1 MSRPHPRSESAALLC
16 LDVITAVPVSSLC
29 RDEPMKN
36 DLLIRAA
43 RGEPVER
50 TPVWMMRQAGR
61 YLPEYRAIRKDT
73 DFLTLCK
80 TPELAVEVSL
90 QPYRILGVDAVIMFS
105 DILIPVEAMGQEVR
119 LTEQKG
125 PELPDPIRSRQQVDR
140 LIVPDPLEKTGFV
153 MEIIRTLRRELDG
166 AVPLIGF
173 AGAPWTLAAY
183 MIEGGGS
190 KNYAQVK
197 RMMYTEPATFHALL
211 GKIADTI
218 ILYLNAQIEAGA
230 EVIQLFDSWAGE
242 LSPKDYAEFA
252 LPYEQKIFASI
263 NRDSAPAII
272 YINGS
277 GTFLEQ
283 MATCGADVL
292 SIDWRVNL
300 EDARARVGR
309 KLTLQGNLDP
319 CVLLSTPEIITEKAR
334 EIIRAGGGYRH
345 ILNLGHGIL
354 PMTPVENAQA
364 FIEAAKHPSEQA
376 TNS

>member
-1 MSRPHPRSESAALLC
+1 
-16 LDVITAVPVSSLC
+16 
-29 RDEPMKN
+29 MKN

-43 RGEPVER
+43 RGEAVER

-61 YLPEYRAIRKDT
+61 YLPEYRALRANT

-90 QPYRILGVDAVIMFS
+90 QPFRILGVDAVIMFS

-125 PELPDPIRSRQQVDR
+125 PELPDPIRSLEQIDR
-140 LIVPDPLEKTGFV
+140 LIIPDPVEKTGFV
-153 MEIIRTLRRELDG
+153 TEIIRTLRRELDG

-197 RMMYTEPATFHALL
+197 RMMFAEPAMLHALL
-211 GKIADTI
+211 DKISDTI

-230 EVIQLFDSWAGE
+230 QVIQLFDSWAGE
-242 LSPKDYAEFA
+242 LSPRDYVEFA
-252 LPYEQKIFASI
+252 LLYEQKIFESL
-263 NRDSAPAII
+263 NREAVPAIL

-300 EDARARVGR
+300 EAARARVGNG
-309 KLTLQGNLDP
+309 LTLQGNLDP
-319 CVLLSTPEIITEKAR
+319 CVLLSTAETVREKTN
-334 EIIRAGGGYRH
+334 ELIRAGGGRRH

-354 PMTPVENAQA
+354 PMTPVENARA
-364 FIEAAKHPSEQA
+364 FIDAGKTVTAR
-376 TNS
+376 

>member
-1 MSRPHPRSESAALLC
+1 
-16 LDVITAVPVSSLC
+16 
-29 RDEPMKN
+29 MKN

-43 RGEPVER
+43 RGEKVER

-61 YLPEYRAIRKDT
+61 YLPDYRAVRANT

-90 QPYRILGVDAVIMFS
+90 QPFRLLGVDAVIMFS

-119 LTEQKG
+119 LTEAKG
-125 PELPDPIRSRQQVDR
+125 PELPYPIRAREQVDK
-140 LIVPDPLEKTGFV
+140 LIVPDPVEKTGFV

-190 KNYAQVK
+190 KNYAHVK
-197 RMMYTEPATFHALL
+197 RMMFAEPETLHALL
-211 GKIADTI
+211 DKIADAI
-218 ILYLNAQIEAGA
+218 IPYLNAQIEAGA
-230 EVIQLFDSWAGE
+230 QVVQLFDSWAGE
-242 LSPKDYAEFA
+242 LSPKDYEQFA
-252 LPYEQKIFASI
+252 LPYEQKIFQSI
-263 NRDSAPAII
+263 NRQSAPTIL

-283 MATCGADVL
+283 MATSGADVL
-292 SIDWRVNL
+292 SLDWRVNL
-300 EDARARVGR
+300 KDARARVGDN
-309 KLTLQGNLDP
+309 LTLQGNLDP
-319 CVLLSTPEIITEKAR
+319 TALLSTPEIITKKAKALID
-334 EIIRAGGGYRH
+334 EGGGHRH

-354 PMTPVENAQA
+354 PMTPVENARA
-364 FIEAAKHPSEQA
+364 FIDAAK
-376 TNS
+376 

>member
-1 MSRPHPRSESAALLC
+1 M
-16 LDVITAVPVSSLC
+16 I
-29 RDEPMKN
+29 N

-43 RGEPVER
+43 RGEAVER

-61 YLPEYRAIRKDT
+61 YLPEYRAVRAET

-125 PELPDPIRSRQQVDR
+125 PELPDPIRSREQVDR
-140 LIVPDPLEKTGFV
+140 LIIPDPIEKTGFV
-153 MEIIRTLRRELDG
+153 MEIITTLRRELDG

-190 KNYAQVK
+190 RNYAQVK
-197 RMMYTEPATFHALL
+197 RMMYAEPTTFHVLL
-211 GKIADTI
+211 DKIADTV

-230 EVIQLFDSWAGE
+230 QVVQLFDSWAGE
-242 LSPKDYAEFA
+242 LSPDDYAQFA
-252 LPYEQKIFASI
+252 LPYEQKILGSL
-263 NRDSAPAII
+263 NRQAAPTIL

-283 MATCGADVL
+283 MATSGADVL
-292 SIDWRVNL
+292 SLDWRVNL
-300 EDARARVGR
+300 NDARARVGDA
-309 KLTLQGNLDP
+309 LTLQGNLDP

-334 EIIRAGGGYRH
+334 ELIKAGRGHRH

-354 PMTPVENAQA
+354 PMTPVENARA
-364 FIEAAKHPSEQA
+364 FIDAAKKVAGPPESK
-376 TNS
+376 

>member
-1 MSRPHPRSESAALLC
+1 
-16 LDVITAVPVSSLC
+16 
-29 RDEPMKN
+29 MKN

-43 RGEPVER
+43 RGEDVER

-61 YLPEYRAIRKDT
+61 YLPEYRAVRADT

-125 PELPDPIRSRQQVDR
+125 PELPEPIRSLRQIDS
-140 LIVPDPLEKTGFV
+140 LAVPDPIEETGFV

-190 KNYAQVK
+190 KSYAHVK
-197 RMMYTEPATFHALL
+197 RMMYAEPATLHALL
-211 GKIADTI
+211 DKIADTI

-230 EVIQLFDSWAGE
+230 QVIQLFDSWAGE
-242 LSPKDYAEFA
+242 LSPGDYEEFA
-252 LPYEQKIFASI
+252 LRYEKKIFDSL
-263 NRDSAPAII
+263 NRGNVPTIM

-283 MATCGADVL
+283 MSTCGADVI
-292 SIDWRVNL
+292 SVDWRVNL
-300 EDARARVGR
+300 EDARARIGGS
-309 KLTLQGNLDP
+309 LTLQGNMDP
-319 CVLLSTPEIITEKAR
+319 CVLLSTPETIAAKAR
-334 EIIRAGGGYRH
+334 ELIRIGGGHRH

-354 PMTPVENAQA
+354 PMTPVENARA
-364 FIEAAKHPSEQA
+364 FVDTAK
-376 TNS
+376 TVL

>member
-1 MSRPHPRSESAALLC
+1 
-16 LDVITAVPVSSLC
+16 
-29 RDEPMKN
+29 
-36 DLLIRAA
+36 
-43 RGEPVER
+43 
-50 TPVWMMRQAGR
+50 MRQAGR

-105 DILIPVEAMGQEVR
+105 DILIPVEAMGQEVK

-140 LIVPDPLEKTGFV
+140 LTVPDPIDKTGFV
-153 MEIIRTLRRELDG
+153 MEIIRTLRRELAG

-197 RMMYTEPATFHALL
+197 RLMYTDPATFHVLL
-211 GKIADTI
+211 DKIADTI

-230 EVIQLFDSWAGE
+230 QVVQLFDSWAGE
-242 LSPKDYAEFA
+242 LSPRDYSEFA

-263 NRDSAPAII
+263 NRSAPSII

-300 EDARARVGR
+300 DAARARVGE
-309 KLTLQGNLDP
+309 KFTLQGNLDP
-319 CVLLSTPEIITEKAR
+319 CVLLSTPDIVTEKAR
-334 EIIRAGGGYRH
+334 EVLRAGGGHRH

-364 FIEAAKHPSEQA
+364 FVDAPRSPLD
-376 TNS
+376 

>member
-1 MSRPHPRSESAALLC
+1 
-16 LDVITAVPVSSLC
+16 
-29 RDEPMKN
+29 MKN

-43 RGEPVER
+43 RGEAVER

-61 YLPEYRAIRKDT
+61 YLSQYRAVRADT

-140 LIVPDPLEKTGFV
+140 LIVPDPIEKTGFV
-153 MEIIRTLRRELDG
+153 MEIIRTLRRELEG

-197 RMMYTEPATFHALL
+197 RMMFTEPATFHALL
-211 GKIADTI
+211 DKIADTI
-218 ILYLNAQIEAGA
+218 VLYLNAQIEAGA
-230 EVIQLFDSWAGE
+230 QVIQLFDSWAGE

-252 LPYEQKIFASI
+252 LPYEQKIFESL
-263 NRDSAPAII
+263 NRKAAPTIL

-300 EDARARVGR
+300 EDARARVGDG
-309 KLTLQGNLDP
+309 LTLQGNLDP
-319 CVLLSTPEIITEKAR
+319 CVLLSTPEIITKKTRAL
-334 EIIRAGGGYRH
+334 ISAGGGRRH

-354 PMTPVENAQA
+354 PMTPVENARA
-364 FIEAAKHPSEQA
+364 FIDAAKPSRD
-376 TNS
+376 

>member
-1 MSRPHPRSESAALLC
+1 
-16 LDVITAVPVSSLC
+16 
-29 RDEPMKN
+29 MKN

-105 DILIPVEAMGQEVR
+105 DILIPVEAMGQEVK

-125 PELPDPIRSRQQVDR
+125 PELPNPIRTRAQVDR
-140 LIVPDPLEKTGFV
+140 LVIPDPLEKTGFV
-153 MEIIRTLRRELDG
+153 NEIIRTLRRELDG
-166 AVPLIGF
+166 KVPLIGF

-190 KNYAQVK
+190 RNYAEVK
-197 RMMYTEPATFHALL
+197 RMMFSEPQTFHRLL
-211 GKIADTI
+211 DKIADTI
-218 ILYLNAQIEAGA
+218 ILYLNAQIESGA
-230 EVIQLFDSWAGE
+230 QVIQLFDSWAGE

-252 LPYEQKIFASI
+252 LPYQQKIFGSI
-263 NRDSAPAII
+263 NRSAPSII

-277 GTFLEQ
+277 GTFLEL

-300 EDARARVGR
+300 EDVRTRVGQGI
-309 KLTLQGNLDP
+309 TLQGNLDP
-319 CVLLSTPEIITEKAR
+319 CVLLSTPEIINSKAR
-334 EIIRAGGGYRH
+334 ELIRAGGGQRH

-354 PMTPVENAQA
+354 PMTPVENAKA
-364 FIEAAKHPSEQA
+364 FIRAAIEHGA
-376 TNS
+376 

>member
-1 MSRPHPRSESAALLC
+1 
-16 LDVITAVPVSSLC
+16 
-29 RDEPMKN
+29 MKN
-36 DLLIRAA
+36 DLIIRAA
-43 RGEPVER
+43 RGEKVER

-61 YLPEYRAIRKDT
+61 YLPDYRAVRANT

-125 PELPDPIRSRQQVDR
+125 PELPDPIRSRQQVDK
-140 LIVPDPLEKTGFV
+140 LSVPDPIEKTGFV
-153 MEIIRTLRRELDG
+153 MEIIQTLRRALKDE
-166 AVPLIGF
+166 VPLIGF

-190 KNYAQVK
+190 RNYAHVK
-197 RMMYTEPATFHALL
+197 RMMFAEPATLHALL
-211 GKIADTI
+211 DKISDTV

-230 EVIQLFDSWAGE
+230 QIIQLFDSWAGE
-242 LSPKDYAEFA
+242 LSPSDYEEFA
-252 LPYEQKIFASI
+252 LRYEKKIFKAL
-263 NRDSAPAII
+263 NRKNVPTIM

-283 MATCGADVL
+283 MATCGADVISL
-292 SIDWRVNL
+292 DWRVNL
-300 EDARARVGR
+300 EDARTRIGQS
-309 KLTLQGNLDP
+309 LTLQGNMDP
-319 CVLLSTPEIITEKAR
+319 CVLLSTPEIIEKKAR
-334 EIIRAGGGYRH
+334 ELIRAGGGHRH

-354 PMTPVENAQA
+354 PMTPVENARA
-364 FIEAAKHPSEQA
+364 FIEAAKKS
-376 TNS
+376 